1 MNNYE
6 YVLVDSYKRSDGTPT
21 NFKFE
26 LNKKIKNINCIE
38 LVHSSFSNTIHN
50 ITNKHKLYWQEEGN
64 YRITSENTFKYK
76 VKDVLNLDIEK
87 TMRFRIRIRSINDD
101 GDEIFNYKPINSVDG
116 FDHYVISF
124 NTDYDWDFQRMTSY
138 IQTEMRR
145 LTGIDT
151 ITCKQISG
159 SSQYLQIKT
168 NDENIKIKFFS
179 ITENPMYEYLN
190 LTINNN
196 TDLTMTYSDII
207 QTNGLPNWESEER
220 SFILNDLIYT
230 DIDTLAD
237 NLQSLFDQASLNR
250 IESGFTIFY
259 DGIDRIQLTSR
270 KIIKFTIDNFL
281 FESDVYKN
289 IFLSNEVQINSEIK
303 SFNFPA
309 GSYTIDDL
317 TLVIKTQ
324 MNAISSHG
332 GYSLNFEEGTFKLE
346 IKNDKPF
353 KLLFSKQ
360 ESVFRQLGYEQIDT
374 DFNIEHVSDHTINL
388 DSIDAI
394 LVNIIGIPTLINS
407 KSTSG
412 SFLIPVNSLRGEIDV
427 QNKNS
432 TFEQKVKVN
441 NSDLSSLQITRID
454 TDGNILSSDELNL
467 KMLLKCYIN
476 DY

>member
-1 MNNYE
+1 MDSYE

-26 LNKKIKNINCIE
+26 LNKKIKNINCVE

-50 ITNKHKLYWQEEGN
+50 ITNKNKLYWQEEAN
-64 YRITSENTFKYK
+64 YRITSGNTFKYK
-76 VKDVLNLDIEK
+76 VKDVLNLNTEK

-101 GDEIFNYKPINSVDG
+101 GDEVFNYKPINSVDG

-168 NDENIKIKFFS
+168 NDEDIKIKFFS
-179 ITENPMYEYLN
+179 ITENSIYDYLN

-196 TDLTMTYSDII
+196 TDLTMTYSDTII
-207 QTNGLPNWESEER
+207 SNGLPNWVSDER

-259 DGIDRIQLTSR
+259 DGIDKIQLTSR
-270 KIIKFTIDNFL
+270 KIIKFTVDNFL
-281 FESDVYKN
+281 FESNIYKN
-289 IFLSNEVQINSEIK
+289 IFISNEVKISSEIK
-303 SFNFPA
+303 SFNFPS

-324 MNAISSHG
+324 MNVISSHG
-332 GYSLNFEEGTFKLE
+332 GYSLDFEEGNFKID

-360 ESVFRQLGYEQIDT
+360 ESIFRQLGYKQEDT

-394 LVNIIGIPTLINS
+394 LVNITGLPTIINT
-407 KSTSG
+407 KNTSG
-412 SFLIPVNSLRGEIDV
+412 SFLITVDSQRGDI
-427 QNKNS
+427 NINYKNS

-441 NSDLSSLQITRID
+441 NLDLSSLQITLID
-454 TDGNILSSDELNL
+454 TDSNILSSDELNL
-467 KMLLKCYIN
+467 KMLFKCYIN

>member
-1 MNNYE
+1 MDSYE

-26 LNKKIKNINCIE
+26 LNKKIKNINCVE

-50 ITNKHKLYWQEEGN
+50 ITNKNKLYWQEEAN
-64 YRITSENTFKYK
+64 YRITSGNTFKYK
-76 VKDVLNLDIEK
+76 VKDVLNLNTEK
-87 TMRFRIRIRSINDD
+87 TMRFRLRFETINDT
-101 GDEIFNYKPINSVDG
+101 GDKVFNYTPIQSVDG

-124 NTDYDWDFQRMTSY
+124 NKDYDWDFQRMTNY
-138 IQTEMRR
+138 IEAEMRR
-145 LTGIDT
+145 LTGIDN

-159 SSQYLQIKT
+159 SSNYLQIKT
-168 NDENIKIKFFS
+168 NDEDIKIKFFS

-196 TDLTMTYSDII
+196 TDLTMTYSDTI
-207 QTNGLPNWESEER
+207 QSNGLPIWESNER
-220 SFILNDLIYT
+220 SFILNDLIYS

-270 KIIKFTIDNFL
+270 RIIKFTIDNFL

-303 SFNFPA
+303 SFNFPS

-317 TLVIKTQ
+317 ILVITGQ
-324 MNAISSHG
+324 MNVISSHG
-332 GYSLNFEEGTFKLE
+332 GYNINYEEGNFKLE

-360 ESVFRQLGYEQIDT
+360 DSVFKQLGYKKKDT

-388 DSIDAI
+388 DSVDVI
-394 LVNIIGIPTLINS
+394 LVNITSIPTIINT
-407 KSTSG
+407 KTTSG
-412 SFLIPVNSLRGEIDV
+412 SFIITVNSLRGEIDV

-432 TFEQKVKVN
+432 
-441 NSDLSSLQITRID
+441 
-454 TDGNILSSDELNL
+454 
-467 KMLLKCYIN
+467 
-476 DY
+476 